1 MYIYIPQIWK
11 NPVDKTYALTLE
23 TTLIIHNMNEN
34 MKKSKKYYAKFVPML
49 AIHVD
54 NHFSDKFVLLCH
66 VGDFVNGDW
75 QKLMVGYI
83 CRTFYTFRD
92 YILYF
97 HLSEAHLSANYT
109 LRDKND
115 YLPSLLFSF
124 LSLSSTH
131 TSHFLSHR
139 LRIVIQIINWYACK
153 GNSHGWIEL

>member
-1 MYIYIPQIWK
+1 MYFHLLGTHLSAESEDEK
-11 NPVDKTYALTLE
+11 L
-23 TTLIIHNMNEN
+23 
-34 MKKSKKYYAKFVPML
+34 KKYYAKYAPML

-109 LRDKND
+109 LRDKNFVLLSFRD
-115 YLPSLLFSF
+115 ASVSGVKIWKIKKILCQICPYAGNPRWSLF
-124 LSLSSTH
+124 
-131 TSHFLSHR
+131 
-139 LRIVIQIINWYACK
+139 
-153 GNSHGWIEL
+153 